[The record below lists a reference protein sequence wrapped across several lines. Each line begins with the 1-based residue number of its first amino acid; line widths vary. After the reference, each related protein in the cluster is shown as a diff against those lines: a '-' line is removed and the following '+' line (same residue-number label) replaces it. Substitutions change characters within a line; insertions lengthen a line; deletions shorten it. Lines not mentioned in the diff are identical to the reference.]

1 MENRAGAPVAEK
13 GRGDARETASDLAGS
28 NPAPVTIAPVD
39 PLTFTDDAPEFPPAV
54 REALATPVD
63 PELVETRA
71 TQKDGPEKLLF
82 VPWVHYQAVLFK
94 AFGPGGYRLVPR
106 AVARTEGNTV
116 TWVGA
121 LFVRIPG
128 TTKFT
133 FIKEAKGECGLHGG
147 MTPGNAAEGAQSDC
161 LVKCCK
167 ALGIFMELFDPRWR
181 RAWEDKYRRNHEQ
194 QKRAAAWPASRGGG
208 TSARVGAL
216 STPGAAGDNVTPATD
231 TGSPPPPSGA
241 GSDGKP
247 AGAATAP
254 AASADTGEA
263 ATAEAKQAV
272 AERLHELA
280 WKWSFLREWVASHF
294 GLQVDKPVRM
304 LEALTQVQAD
314 AMLALLMAFNKPAV
328 YKRLIGEL
336 REKGVVLR

>member
-1 MENRAGAPVAEK
+1 VNGAPNAAPAPIAEPAAPPPAPVA
-13 GRGDARETASDLAGS
+13 
-28 NPAPVTIAPVD
+28 IAPVD
-39 PLTFTDDAPEFPPAV
+39 PLTFTDDMPEFPPVV

-128 TTKFT
+128 TAKFS
-133 FIKEAKGECGLHGG
+133 FIKEAKGECGLQGG

-208 TSARVGAL
+208 TAARVGAL
-216 STPGAAGDNVTPATD
+216 STPEAAGDASPAAGGAVSPASTTPEPT
-231 TGSPPPPSGA
+231 PS
-241 GSDGKP
+241 

-254 AASADTGEA
+254 AAAGDTGEA
-263 ATAEAKQAV
+263 ATAEQLEAV
-272 AERLHELA
+272 KARIKALA
-280 WKWSFLREWVASHF
+280 WKVGYMRIWFDETF
-294 GLQVDKPVRM
+294 GIKSERPERILG
-304 LEALTQVQAD
+304 ALTQVQAD
-314 AMLALLMAFNKPAV
+314 AAFTLLTAFNQKAA
-328 YKRLIGEL
+328 YQRIIGEL
-336 REKGVVLR
+336 RERGVVLR